1 MEVAEGRLLSLKF
14 VLLCS
19 SSFLFS
25 TSFNML
31 IPELPGYLS
40 SLGGAEYKGLII
52 GLFTITAGISRPFS
66 GKLTD
71 SVGRVPVMAV
81 GSLVCVVCGCLYPAL
96 SSVAAFL
103 VLRLCHGFSCGFK
116 PTATAA
122 YIADI
127 IPSERWGEAM
137 GIHSICFSSG
147 LAIGP
152 AIGSFIASHFSMDV
166 LFYASSAC
174 ALCSVIVLLNMP
186 ETLTVKQP
194 FRARLLRLRRD
205 ELIEVRV
212 VPAAIATCASYI
224 PYGVTLTLIP
234 DLSQSLGIQNK
245 GSFFIYLTL
254 ASLFTR
260 FAAGRLADKKGR
272 VWLFQVAMGVLV
284 VAMLLLAV
292 SSSAWLLACGAM
304 VYGLAIG
311 LVTPASSAWTAE
323 LSHPEHRG
331 RAMATMYIALEVGIG
346 SGAMLSGWIFADRL
360 DRIPWLFAAAA
371 LAAAA
376 GLVYLLTY
384 KDMPSSGAL
393 PAERSPG

>member
-1 MEVAEGRLLSLKF
+1 MKVTEGRLFSLKF
-14 VLLCS
+14 ALLCS

-31 IPELPGYLS
+31 LPELPGYLS
-40 SLGGAEYKGLII
+40 KLGGASLKGLIV
-52 GLFTITAGISRPFS
+52 GLFTVTAAISRPFS

-81 GSLVCVVCGCLYPAL
+81 GSLVCVFCGCLYPA
-96 SSVAAFL
+96 SGSVVTFL
-103 VLRLCHGFSCGFK
+103 LLRLCHGFSVGFK

-122 YIADI
+122 YIADVT
-127 IPSERWGEAM
+127 PAERWGEAM

-152 AIGSFIASHFSMDV
+152 AIGSFIASHYTVDV

-174 ALCSVIVLLNMP
+174 ALCSVIVLMNMP

-194 FRARLLRLRRD
+194 FSPRLLQLRRD
-205 ELIEVRV
+205 ELVEARV
-212 VPAAIATCASYI
+212 MPAAFATCLSYV
-224 PYGVTLTLIP
+224 PYGVTLTLVP
-234 DLSQSLGIQNK
+234 DLSQSLGVHNK

-260 FAAGRLADKKGR
+260 FVAGKLADTKGR
-272 VWLFQVAMGVLV
+272 VWLFRVAMATLV
-284 VAMLLLAV
+284 FAMLLMSLA
-292 SSSAWLLACGAM
+292 SSPWLLVSGAV
-304 VYGLAIG
+304 VYGFALG
-311 LVTPASSAWTAE
+311 LLTPASSAWTAE

-346 SGAMLSGWIFADRL
+346 SGAVVSGWIFADQL
-360 DRIPWLFAAAA
+360 DRIPWLFAGAAVPA
-371 LAAAA
+371 LA
-376 GLVYLLTY
+376 GLIYLMAY
-384 KDMPSSGAL
+384 K
-393 PAERSPG
+393 PAESVSLAT